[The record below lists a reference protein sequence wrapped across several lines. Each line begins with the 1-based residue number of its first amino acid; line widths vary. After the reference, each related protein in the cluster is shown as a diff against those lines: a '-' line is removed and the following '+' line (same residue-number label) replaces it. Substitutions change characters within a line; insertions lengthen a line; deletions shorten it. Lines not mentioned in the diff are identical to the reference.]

1 MAVRLSIYAE
11 SRNLD
16 VELHCQN
23 SYLLMMPISILFYH
37 FLDSSQF
44 MVDKFCLPNFTSLL
58 VTPAAATAAASPIH
72 SALLSLLKSKL
83 WSNSKLNDY
92 NMLNYVFKHTIFLN
106 VRNFTQTK

>member
-1 MAVRLSIYAE
+1 
-11 SRNLD
+11 
-16 VELHCQN
+16 
-23 SYLLMMPISILFYH
+23 
-37 FLDSSQF
+37 

-72 SALLSLLKSKL
+72 SALSALLSLLKSKL